1 MSDIQQHDIDMDADH
16 KARSYTLAILF
27 LVYTFSFIDRQILVI
42 IQESIKKDLGLSD
55 LQLGILSG
63 FSFALFYVTAGIPI
77 ARWAD
82 RTNRRNIIVGSLTIW
97 SAMTAMSGLVGNYAQ
112 LVAARIGV
120 GVGEAGCSPP
130 AHSMISDMYPRDK
143 RATALSKYSAGIY
156 LGILLGYLLGG
167 YINELYGWRMTFFV
181 VGVPGILLA
190 VLMFFTV
197 KEPKR
202 RVHVGQA
209 ANAPTMG
216 EAIKIIMALKS
227 FRYFSLGCAVSG
239 FGSYGIGNF
248 MPSYLFRS
256 HEMSSGDI
264 GVALALVTGVGG
276 IIGTILGG
284 YLADKF
290 GKKDKR
296 FYMWI
301 PAISAL
307 ISAPVFAFIYLSDN
321 TSLILWLYPIP
332 MIFTTM
338 YLGPS
343 ISAAHML
350 VEPRMRAMISA
361 VLFFVL
367 NLIGLGLGP
376 VTIGALSDYMQ
387 LSYGSDGLRYAMVLG
402 LSTVFLQAYLF
413 IKAAQFFPADL
424 EKPKG
429 K

>member
-16 KARSYTLAILF
+16 KARSYTLTILF

-42 IQESIKKDLGLSD
+42 IQESIKHDLGLSD
-55 LQLGILSG
+55 LQLGVLSG

-97 SAMTAMSGLVGNYAQ
+97 SAMTALSGLVGNYAQ

-130 AHSMISDMYPRDK
+130 AHSMISDMYPRSK

-181 VGVPGILLA
+181 VGLPGLLLA
-190 VLMFFTV
+190 ALMYFTV
-197 KEPKR
+197 KEPTR
-202 RVHVGQA
+202 RVHQGQA
-209 ANAPTMG
+209 ADAPSMA

-239 FGSYGIGNF
+239 FASYGIGNF

-256 HEMSSGDI
+256 HGMSSGDI
-264 GVALALVTGVGG
+264 GVALALVTGGGG

-307 ISAPVFAFIYLSDN
+307 ISAPIFGFIYLSDN

-361 VLFFVL
+361 ILFFVL

-387 LSYGSDGLRYAMVLG
+387 LSYGNDGLRYAMVMG

-413 IKAAQFFPADL
+413 IKAAQLFPADL